1 MEELKNELIDLN
13 ERELREI
20 DGGRQRKDEKRDGWY
35 GLIWAKI
42 LGVGT

>member
-20 DGGRQRKDEKRDGWY
+20 DGGSQRKDEKREA
-35 GLIWAKI
+35 LWAI
-42 LGVGT
+42 IHRYVFQ